1 MELSE
6 VVNTQYAF
14 PVGVVLIC
22 AVLVF
27 AFGFKSAEQ
36 PAFAQLTYTGDDRK
50 PAGKKRKIKDK
61 VVFALLVNDIY
72 FSNADLVYLYCQIIV
87 QNKQTGFHM
96 VSRGSTLLASHGTA
110 LIYFG
115 KYLQGFYMI
124 FVESDLHCQPTK

>member
-50 PAGKKRKIKDK
+50 PAGKKRKTKDK
-61 VVFALLVNDIY
+61 VVFSLLKKEHADLASFIQDIY
-72 FSNADLVYLYCQIIV
+72 
-87 QNKQTGFHM
+87 
-96 VSRGSTLLASHGTA
+96 TA
-110 LIYFG
+110 
-115 KYLQGFYMI
+115 
-124 FVESDLHCQPTK
+124 

>member
-27 AFGFKSAEQ
+27 AFGFKSPEQ

-50 PAGKKRKIKDK
+50 PAGKKRKLKDK
-61 VVFALLVNDIY
+61 VVFALLLNGT
-72 FSNADLVYLYCQIIV
+72 YCFI
-87 QNKQTGFHM
+87 K
-96 VSRGSTLLASHGTA
+96 
-110 LIYFG
+110 
-115 KYLQGFYMI
+115 FY
-124 FVESDLHCQPTK
+124 